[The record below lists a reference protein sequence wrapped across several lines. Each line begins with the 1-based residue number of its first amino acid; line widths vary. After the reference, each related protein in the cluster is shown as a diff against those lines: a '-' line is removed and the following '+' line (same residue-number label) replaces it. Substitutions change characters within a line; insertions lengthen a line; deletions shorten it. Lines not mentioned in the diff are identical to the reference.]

1 MQKRFWILAS
11 ALTFALMTFCNE
23 STSAQGMY
31 HKIEPNFSGTKAVGK
46 PIWVK
51 PSSGKKYGLYYPK
64 AGDTYQVGT
73 YIPVNP
79 APATGGEPGYANFY
93 LVDNKGI
100 ARLVHVQGGLSCGN
114 DLHRVNFPDNSIW
127 GIKIDSVANGEPIPS
142 GVYSLVISLGNHGE
156 NHSARDITGN
166 IVARSEKFNLVNNN
180 KTYKPARFFGEV
192 SLELDP
198 RLKLPATAR
207 DQFFTKKLSFYLT
220 STDPNQP
227 QLQIFPDKQGHID
240 ALVPPGTYKLESCS
254 AASSDLHSF
263 FFDRHLSINPFKE
276 QKITFASGEM
286 VGLNFTLKNE
296 NAGANF
302 EEGYLRYTVI
312 PGQIKRSAPQR

>member
-1 MQKRFWILAS
+1 MQNRVWILAS
-11 ALTFALMTFCNE
+11 ALIFALMTFCKV
-23 STSAQGMY
+23 SALAQGMY
-31 HKIEPNFSGTKAVGK
+31 HKIEPNFSGSKAVGK

-51 PSSGKKYGLYYPK
+51 PSSGKKYGLFYPK

-100 ARLVHVQGGLSCGN
+100 ARLVHIQGGLSCGN

-142 GVYSLVISLGNHGE
+142 GEYSLVISLENHGE
-156 NHSARDITGN
+156 SHSSRDIAGN
-166 IVARSEKFNLVNNN
+166 IVARSEKFNVVNKNAN
-180 KTYKPARFFGEV
+180 YKPARFFGEA

-198 RLKLPATAR
+198 RLKLPANAR
-207 DQFFTKKLSFYLT
+207 HQFFTKVLCFYLN
-220 STDPNQP
+220 SSDPNKP
-227 QLQIFPDKQGHID
+227 QLQIYPDKQGHID

-254 AASSDLHSF
+254 AAGSDFHSF
-263 FFDRHLSINPFKE
+263 FFDKHLLINPIEE
-276 QKITFASGEM
+276 QKITFASGEL
-286 VGLNFTLKNE
+286 VELNFTLKNE

-312 PGQIKRSAPQR
+312 PGQIKRTPPRR